1 MKSTEIIHESYLS
14 PGTHFTSREYSLKQV
29 TKDRRKYMNITA
41 MLWICNRAKISFGYL
56 EQGRTLIM
64 IWNN

>member
-1 MKSTEIIHESYLS
+1 MKSIDKIHESYLS
-14 PGTHFTSREYSLKQV
+14 PGTHFTTRETSLKQV
-29 TKDRRKYMNITA
+29 AKDRRKYMNITA

-64 IWNN
+64 IWKN